1 MERWLIEMVF
11 RYYKDVNE
19 FDETRMHSDYS
30 VISSEFICF
39 LSTIMSSR
47 IVKRFDSAPSLEDL
61 SYSKSMK
68 VLERAK
74 KVRIDGEWK
83 LIRLTV
89 KDSEIL
95 TDLGLLPKII
105 TVKNPRGRPRKR
117 P

>member
-1 MERWLIEMVF
+1 ML
-11 RYYKDVNE
+11 DH
-19 FDETRMHSDYS
+19 HSA
-30 VISSEFICF
+30 
-39 LSTIMSSR
+39 ST
-47 IVKRFDSAPSLEDL
+47 LEDL

-74 KVRIDGEWK
+74 KVRIDDEWE

-89 KDSEIL
+89 KDTEIL

-117 P
+117 L

>member
-1 MERWLIEMVF
+1 
-11 RYYKDVNE
+11 
-19 FDETRMHSDYS
+19 
-30 VISSEFICF
+30 
-39 LSTIMSSR
+39 MSSR
-47 IVKRFDSAPSLEDL
+47 IVRKFDSASTLEDL

-74 KVRIDGEWK
+74 KVRIDDGWK

-89 KDSEIL
+89 KDTEIL